1 MTDLRRRELIL
12 RSGAGLAG
20 LLSGAPAVASA
31 IPGSPGL
38 QPVIDYLTNAEA
50 VAERLGYGDPALR
63 PAYYRQAMLLLS
75 LAYVEVFGTSVESP
89 AWVPHIPF
97 FLPWGSPNP
106 DDIYQFVPID
116 AKGRYRLYGN
126 KGTVPITSVT
136 LRTGGAH
143 LGQINGKTLSEVDL
157 RALDTDR
164 RGNFEFLLSAERPLD
179 YRGLWFPLHAET
191 TALLFRSRS
200 TNLSQIDA
208 DCGIERVDRTAAPAF
223 PSADA
228 ATHRLAMLCSYA
240 SRQNEFLLSYLNG
253 VRSRGGEQGF
263 VFEDQSNYGAL
274 IKQRYLMHLFSLA
287 PDEALILDSEVPDHA
302 QYWSVQLFDAFFS
315 GIDNVGRQSA
325 VNHEQVRIDHDRHVR
340 LVVASQD
347 PGVANWLDTGGWQ
360 RAGLMWRWNDAS
372 SYPRPAVRKV
382 KIAEVQD
389 LLPAGTPRVDATQR
403 RALVAAHARYSRR
416 RGR

>member
-1 MTDLRRRELIL
+1 MRRRELIL

-20 LLSGAPAVASA
+20 LVSGGPAVASLPA
-31 IPGSPGL
+31 GPSGL
-38 QPVIDYLTNAEA
+38 QPVIDYLANAEA

-63 PAYYRQAMLLLS
+63 PGYYRQVMLLLS
-75 LAYVEVFGTSVESP
+75 LAYVEVFGTSVDSP
-89 AWVPHIPF
+89 VWVPHIPF

-116 AKGRYRLYGN
+116 AQGRYRLYGN
-126 KGTVPITSVT
+126 KGTVPIASVT

-143 LGQINGKTLSEVDL
+143 LGQINGRTLSEIDL
-157 RALDTDR
+157 RTLPADR
-164 RGNFEFLLSAERPLD
+164 HGNFELLLSAARPPD
-179 YRGLWFPLHAET
+179 YRGLWFPLHADT

-200 TNLSQIDA
+200 TNLSQFDA
-208 DCGIERVDRTAAPAF
+208 DCGIERLDRTAGPAF
-223 PSADA
+223 AAADA
-228 ATHRLAMLCSYA
+228 MARRLDMLCSYA
-240 SRQNEFLLSYLNG
+240 SRQNEFLLGYLNA

-263 VFEDQSNYGAL
+263 VFEDQSSYGAL

-287 PDEALILDSEVPDHA
+287 PDEALILDSEVPDRA
-302 QYWSVQLFDAFFS
+302 QYWSVQLFDTFFS

-325 VNHEQVRIDHDRHVR
+325 VNHEQVRIDRDRHVR

-347 PGVANWLDTGGWQ
+347 PGVANWLDTGGWP

-382 KIAEVQD
+382 KLAEVPSV
-389 LLPAGTPRVDATQR
+389 LPPDTPRVDADRR
-403 RALVAAHARYSRR
+403 RALNAAHARYTRR